1 MDRVAERKDRDSGP
15 ALPPGLSGLGLGL
28 GSNGKP
34 LADVA
39 TKLGEDMASPRTY
52 HCNAI
57 PVFRVTSELTVFP

>member
-39 TKLGEDMASPRTY
+39 SKLGEDFSVFIYRHGYIAMLRM
-52 HCNAI
+52 HC
-57 PVFRVTSELTVFP
+57 